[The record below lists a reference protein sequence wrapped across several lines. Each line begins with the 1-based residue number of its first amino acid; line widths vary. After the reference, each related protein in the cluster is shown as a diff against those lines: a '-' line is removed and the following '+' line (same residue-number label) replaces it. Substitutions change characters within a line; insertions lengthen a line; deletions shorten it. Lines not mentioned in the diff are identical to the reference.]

1 MWIDSITSFVFIQ
14 NYSDGSYR
22 INLGKAKL
30 TRNNFNT
37 LGTTKFTFY
46 FGSDGVTK
54 HFRFSKFLDYGKF
67 SNGSYLIIFGKRIF
81 TRKKRVDK

>member
-22 INLGKAKL
+22 INLGKAKI

-54 HFRFSKFLDYGKF
+54 HFRFSKFLDYGI
-67 SNGSYLIIFGKRIF
+67 YLIIFGKRIF
-81 TRKKRVDK
+81 TRKKESVNES